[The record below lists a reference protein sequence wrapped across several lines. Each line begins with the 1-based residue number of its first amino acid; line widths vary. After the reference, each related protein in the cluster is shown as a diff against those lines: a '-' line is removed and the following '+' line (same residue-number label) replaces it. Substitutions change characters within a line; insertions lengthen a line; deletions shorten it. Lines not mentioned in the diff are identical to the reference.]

1 MSLVLHDV
9 STGYGRRRVIAGLSL
24 PDLLSGEVT
33 TLAGPNAAGKSTL
46 LKAIAGLAPFTGQIA
61 LDGQDL
67 AQLSA
72 PARAKIVGF
81 MPQSLPSGASL
92 NVLETVITALRASG
106 ERAVTEPPE
115 TRAMAV
121 LLRLGIDHLALAGL
135 DQLSGGQRQMVSL
148 AQAIVRAPRLLLLDE
163 PTSALD
169 LARQVRLLSE
179 VRRIAT
185 EGRIVLTV
193 LHDLALAARWSDR
206 IAILHKGGLYA
217 FGPPAEVVTPAMLAE
232 VYGVIARVERC
243 SQGHLMVQID
253 GEMPARDPAN
263 NPGETAGDARRR

>member
-1 MSLVLHDV
+1 MSLSVTRV
-9 STGYGRRRVIAGLSL
+9 STGYGRRQVLSALSL
-24 PDLLSGEVT
+24 PALNPGEVT

-46 LKAIAGLAPFTGQIA
+46 LKAIAGLAPFSGAIT

-67 AQLSA
+67 APLGPA
-72 PARAKIVGF
+72 ARAQKIGF

-121 LLRLGIDHLALAGL
+121 LDRLGIDHLALAGL
-135 DQLSGGQRQMVSL
+135 DQLSGGQRQMASL
-148 AQAIVRAPRLLLLDE
+148 AQAIVRGPRLLLLDE

-179 VRRIAT
+179 VRRIAA

-206 IAILHKGGLYA
+206 IAILHRGGLFA
-217 FGPPAEVVTPAMLAE
+217 FGPPAEVITPAMLAE
-232 VYGVIARVERC
+232 VYGVSARVERC

-253 GEMPARDPAN
+253 GELSRSA
-263 NPGETAGDARRR
+263 AGK